1 MTDYFALL
9 GEVRRPWIDNN
20 KLKQKYHQL
29 TLQMHP
35 DLGSRNQATSEDTA
49 SLAELNEAFRV
60 LQDPKLRL
68 QHLLMLENAAP
79 VAARSVPPALANL
92 FWDTGAS
99 LKNLDAILEK
109 QSGTSRLTQALGKS
123 EIVDAEKRTREI
135 SDRLKSLYNDA
146 LDKVRRTDTLWL
158 ADPAAHVSTLVDLYD
173 SFSYLSRLIEQVNE
187 RLLRLR
193 VG

>member
-9 GEVRRPWIDNN
+9 GEVRRPWIDSN
-20 KLKQKYHQL
+20 KLKQKYHRL
-29 TLQMHP
+29 TLQLHP
-35 DLGSRNQATSEDTA
+35 DRGSRNQTSEETD

-79 VAARSVPPALANL
+79 VAARPVPPALANL

-109 QSGTSRLTQALGKS
+109 QSSTSRLTQALGKS
-123 EIVDAEKRTREI
+123 EIADAEMRTREI
-135 SDRLKSLYNDA
+135 LDQLRSLYNDA
-146 LDKVRRTDTLWL
+146 LDKVRRTDPLWL
-158 ADPAAHVSTLVDLYD
+158 ADPAANVSTLVDLYD

>member
-9 GEVRRPWIDNN
+9 GVVRRPWIESN

-29 TLQMHP
+29 TLRLHP
-35 DLGSRNQATSEDTA
+35 DLGRRNQAISKDTD

-68 QHLLMLENAAP
+68 QHLLVLGNAVL
-79 VAARSVPPALANL
+79 VAARPVPPTLANL
-92 FWDTGAS
+92 FWDTGTS
-99 LKNLDAILEK
+99 LKNLDALLEK
-109 QSGTSRLTQALGKS
+109 QSSTSRLTQALAKS
-123 EIVDAEKRTREI
+123 EIADAEMRTREI
-135 SDRLKSLYNDA
+135 LDQLRSLYDNA
-146 LDKVRRTDTLWL
+146 LDKLRRTDPLWL
-158 ADPAAHVSTLVDLYD
+158 ADPAAHLSTLVDLYD

-187 RLLRLR
+187 RRLRLR

>member
-9 GEVRRPWIDNN
+9 GEVRRPWIDSN
-20 KLKQKYHQL
+20 KLKQKYHRL
-29 TLQMHP
+29 TLQLHP
-35 DLGSRNQATSEDTA
+35 DLGSRNQTASEDTG

-68 QHLLMLENAAP
+68 QHLLMLENAPP

-109 QSGTSRLTQALGKS
+109 QSSTSRLTQALGKS
-123 EIVDAEKRTREI
+123 EIADAEVRTREI
-135 SDRLKSLYNDA
+135 LDQLRSLYNDA
-146 LDKVRRTDTLWL
+146 LDKVRRTDPLWL
-158 ADPAAHVSTLVDLYD
+158 ADPAAHVSILVDLYD

>member
-9 GEVRRPWIDNN
+9 GEVRRPWIDSN

-29 TLQMHP
+29 TLQLHP
-35 DLGSRNQATSEDTA
+35 DRGSRNQTSEETD

-79 VAARSVPPALANL
+79 VAARPVPPALANL

-109 QSGTSRLTQALGKS
+109 QSSTSRLTQALGKS
-123 EIVDAEKRTREI
+123 EIADAEMRTREI
-135 SDRLKSLYNDA
+135 LDQLRSLYNDA
-146 LDKVRRTDTLWL
+146 LDKVRRTDPLWL
-158 ADPAAHVSTLVDLYD
+158 ADPAANVSTLVDLYD

>member
-9 GEVRRPWIDNN
+9 GEVRRPWIDRN

-29 TLQMHP
+29 TLRLHP
-35 DLGSRNQATSEDTA
+35 DRGRRNQTTSEDTG

-109 QSGTSRLTQALGKS
+109 QSSTSRLTQALGKS
-123 EIVDAEKRTREI
+123 EIADAEMRTREI
-135 SDRLKSLYNDA
+135 LDQLRSLYNDA
-146 LDKVRRTDTLWL
+146 LDNVRRTDPLWL

>member
-9 GEVRRPWIDNN
+9 GEVRRPWIDSN
-20 KLKQKYHQL
+20 KLKQKYHRL
-29 TLQMHP
+29 TLQLHP
-35 DLGSRNQATSEDTA
+35 DRGSRNQTSEETD

-109 QSGTSRLTQALGKS
+109 QSSTSRLTQALGKS
-123 EIVDAEKRTREI
+123 EIADAEMRTREI
-135 SDRLKSLYNDA
+135 LDQLRSLYNDA
-146 LDKVRRTDTLWL
+146 LDKVRRTDPLWL
-158 ADPAAHVSTLVDLYD
+158 ADPAANVSTLVDLYD

>member
-29 TLQMHP
+29 TLQLHP
-35 DLGSRNQATSEDTA
+35 DLGRRNQATSEDTD

-109 QSGTSRLTQALGKS
+109 QSSTSRLTQALGKS
-123 EIVDAEKRTREI
+123 EIADAEMRTREI
-135 SDRLKSLYNDA
+135 LDRLRSLYNDA
-146 LDKVRRTDTLWL
+146 LDQVRRTDPLWL

>member
-9 GEVRRPWIDNN
+9 GEVRRPWIDSN
-20 KLKQKYHQL
+20 KLKQKYHRL
-29 TLQMHP
+29 TLQLHP
-35 DLGSRNQATSEDTA
+35 DRGSRNQTSEETD
-49 SLAELNEAFRV
+49 SLAELNQAFRV
-60 LQDPKLRL
+60 LHDPKLRL
-68 QHLLMLENAAP
+68 QHLLMLENGAP

-92 FWDTGAS
+92 FWETGAS

-109 QSGTSRLTQALGKS
+109 QSSTSRLTQALGKS
-123 EIVDAEKRTREI
+123 EIADAEMRTREI
-135 SDRLKSLYNDA
+135 LDQLRSLYNDA
-146 LDKVRRTDTLWL
+146 LDKVRRTDPLWL
-158 ADPAAHVSTLVDLYD
+158 ADPSAHVSTLVDLYD

>member
-9 GEVRRPWIDNN
+9 GEVRRPWIDSN

-29 TLQMHP
+29 TLQLHP
-35 DLGSRNQATSEDTA
+35 DLGSRNQASSENTN

-79 VAARSVPPALANL
+79 AAPRPVPLALANL
-92 FWDTGAS
+92 FWDTGAA

-109 QSGTSRLTQALGKS
+109 QSSTSCLTQALGKS
-123 EIVDAEKRTREI
+123 EIADAEMRTREI
-135 SDRLKSLYNDA
+135 LDRLKSLYNDA
-146 LDKVRRTDTLWL
+146 LDKVRRTDPLWL

>member
-9 GEVRRPWIDNN
+9 GEVRRPWIDSNN
-20 KLKQKYHQL
+20 LKQKYHQL
-29 TLQMHP
+29 TLQLHP
-35 DLGSRNQATSEDTA
+35 DRGSRNQTSKETD

-92 FWDTGAS
+92 FWDTGTS

-109 QSGTSRLTQALGKS
+109 QSSTSRLTQALGKS
-123 EIVDAEKRTREI
+123 EIADAEMRTREI
-135 SDRLKSLYNDA
+135 LDRLRSLYNDA
-146 LDKVRRTDTLWL
+146 LDKVRRTDPLWL
-158 ADPAAHVSTLVDLYD
+158 ADPAAHLSTLVDLYD

-187 RLLRLR
+187 RLLGRR

>member
-20 KLKQKYHQL
+20 KLKQKYHRL
-29 TLQMHP
+29 TLQLHP
-35 DLGSRNQATSEDTA
+35 DRGSRNQATSEDTG

-92 FWDTGAS
+92 FWDTGTS

-109 QSGTSRLTQALGKS
+109 QSSTSRLTQALGKS
-123 EIVDAEKRTREI
+123 EIAAAEMRMREI
-135 SDRLKSLYNDA
+135 LDQLRSLYNDA
-146 LDKVRRTDTLWL
+146 LDKVRRTDPLWF
-158 ADPAAHVSTLVDLYD
+158 ADPVAHVSTLVDLYD

>member
-9 GEVRRPWIDNN
+9 GEVRRPWIDSN

-29 TLQMHP
+29 TLQLHP
-35 DLGSRNQATSEDTA
+35 DLGSRNQTSEETD

-68 QHLLMLENAAP
+68 QHLLVLENAAP
-79 VAARSVPPALANL
+79 VAARPVPPALANL

-109 QSGTSRLTQALGKS
+109 QSSTSRLTQALGKS
-123 EIVDAEKRTREI
+123 EIADAEMRTREI
-135 SDRLKSLYNDA
+135 LDQLRSLYNDA
-146 LDKVRRTDTLWL
+146 LDKVRRTDPLWL
-158 ADPAAHVSTLVDLYD
+158 ADPAANVSTLVDLYD

>member
-9 GEVRRPWIDNN
+9 GEVRRPWIDSN
-20 KLKQKYHQL
+20 KLKQKYHRL
-29 TLQMHP
+29 TLQLHP
-35 DLGSRNQATSEDTA
+35 DLGSRNQTTSEGTG

-92 FWDTGAS
+92 FWDTGTS
-99 LKNLDAILEK
+99 LRNLDAILEK
-109 QSGTSRLTQALGKS
+109 QSSTSRLTQALGKS
-123 EIVDAEKRTREI
+123 EIADAEMRTREI
-135 SDRLKSLYNDA
+135 LDQLRSLYNDA
-146 LDKVRRTDTLWL
+146 LDKVRRTDPLWL

-187 RLLRLR
+187 RRLRLR

>member
-1 MTDYFALL
+1 MIDYFALL
-9 GEVRRPWIDNN
+9 GEVRRPWIDSN
-20 KLKQKYHQL
+20 KLKQKYHRR
-29 TLQMHP
+29 TLQLHP
-35 DLGSRNQATSEDTA
+35 DLGSGNQTTSEDIG

-79 VAARSVPPALANL
+79 VAARPVPPALANL

-99 LKNLDAILEK
+99 LKNLDALLEK
-109 QSGTSRLTQALGKS
+109 QSSTSRLSQALGKS
-123 EIVDAEKRTREI
+123 EFADAEMRTREI
-135 SDRLKSLYNDA
+135 LDQLRSLYNDA
-146 LDKVRRTDTLWL
+146 LDKVRRTDPLWL

-187 RLLRLR
+187 RRLRLR
-193 VG
+193 LG

>member
-9 GEVRRPWIDNN
+9 GEVRRPWIDRN

-29 TLQMHP
+29 TLRLHP
-35 DLGSRNQATSEDTA
+35 DRGRRNQTTSEDTG

-92 FWDTGAS
+92 FWETGAS

-109 QSGTSRLTQALGKS
+109 QSSTSRLTQALGKS
-123 EIVDAEKRTREI
+123 EIADAEMRTREI
-135 SDRLKSLYNDA
+135 LDQLRSLYNDA
-146 LDKVRRTDTLWL
+146 LDKVRRTDPLWL

>member
-1 MTDYFALL
+1 MIDYFALL
-9 GEVRRPWIDNN
+9 GEVRRPWIDRN

-29 TLQMHP
+29 TLRLHP
-35 DLGSRNQATSEDTA
+35 DRGRRNQTTSEDTG

-109 QSGTSRLTQALGKS
+109 QSSTSRLTQALGKS
-123 EIVDAEKRTREI
+123 EIADAEMRTREI
-135 SDRLKSLYNDA
+135 LDQLRSLYNDA
-146 LDKVRRTDTLWL
+146 LDKVRRTDPLWL

>member
-9 GEVRRPWIDNN
+9 GEVRRPWIDSNA
-20 KLKQKYHQL
+20 LKQKYHQL
-29 TLQMHP
+29 TLQLHP
-35 DLGSRNQATSEDTA
+35 DLGSRNQASSEDTD

-99 LKNLDAILEK
+99 LINLDAILEK
-109 QSGTSRLTQALGKS
+109 QNSTGHLTQALGKS
-123 EIVDAEKRTREI
+123 EIADAEMRTREI
-135 SDRLKSLYNDA
+135 LDQLRSLYNDA
-146 LDKVRRTDTLWL
+146 LDNVRRTDPLWL

>member
-1 MTDYFALL
+1 MTDYFVLL

-20 KLKQKYHQL
+20 KLKQKYHRL
-29 TLQMHP
+29 TLQLHP
-35 DLGSRNQATSEDTA
+35 DLGSGNRTSSKDTG
-49 SLAELNEAFRV
+49 SLTELNEAFRV

-92 FWDTGAS
+92 FWDTGTS

-109 QSGTSRLTQALGKS
+109 QSSTSRLTQALGKS
-123 EIVDAEKRTREI
+123 EIAAAEMRMREI
-135 SDRLKSLYNDA
+135 LDQLRSLYNDA
-146 LDKVRRTDTLWL
+146 LEKVRRTDPLWL

-187 RLLRLR
+187 RRLRLR

>member
-29 TLQMHP
+29 TLQLHP
-35 DLGSRNQATSEDTA
+35 DRGRRNQATSEDTD
-49 SLAELNEAFRV
+49 SLAALNEAFRV

-68 QHLLMLENAAP
+68 QHLLKLENAAP
-79 VAARSVPPALANL
+79 VAARPVPPALANL
-92 FWDTGAS
+92 FWDTGTS

-109 QSGTSRLTQALGKS
+109 QSSTSRLTQALGKS
-123 EIVDAEKRTREI
+123 EIADAEMRTREI
-135 SDRLKSLYNDA
+135 LDRLRSLYNDA
-146 LDKVRRTDTLWL
+146 LDKVRRTDPLWL

-187 RLLRLR
+187 RLLRLH

>member
-9 GEVRRPWIDNN
+9 GEVRRPWIDSN
-20 KLKQKYHQL
+20 KLKQKYHRL
-29 TLQMHP
+29 TLQLHP
-35 DLGSRNQATSEDTA
+35 DRGSRNQTSEETD

-79 VAARSVPPALANL
+79 VVARPVPPALANL

-109 QSGTSRLTQALGKS
+109 QSSTSRLTQALGKS
-123 EIVDAEKRTREI
+123 EIADAEMRTREI
-135 SDRLKSLYNDA
+135 LDQLRSLYNDA
-146 LDKVRRTDTLWL
+146 LDKVRRTDPLWL

>member
-9 GEVRRPWIDNN
+9 GEVRRPWIDSN
-20 KLKQKYHQL
+20 KLKQKYHRL
-29 TLQMHP
+29 TLQLHP
-35 DLGSRNQATSEDTA
+35 DLGSRNQTTSEDTG

-109 QSGTSRLTQALGKS
+109 QSSTSRLTQALGKS
-123 EIVDAEKRTREI
+123 EIADAEVRMREI
-135 SDRLKSLYNDA
+135 LDQLRSLYNDA
-146 LDKVRRTDTLWL
+146 LDKVRRTDPLWL

>member
-9 GEVRRPWIDNN
+9 GEVRRPWIDRN

-29 TLQMHP
+29 TLRLHP
-35 DLGSRNQATSEDTA
+35 DRGRRNQTTSEDTG

-109 QSGTSRLTQALGKS
+109 QSSTSRLTQALGKS
-123 EIVDAEKRTREI
+123 EIADAEMRTREI
-135 SDRLKSLYNDA
+135 LDQLRSLYNDA
-146 LDKVRRTDTLWL
+146 LDKVRRTDPLWL

>member
-9 GEVRRPWIDNN
+9 GEVRRPWIDSN

-29 TLQMHP
+29 TLQLHP
-35 DLGSRNQATSEDTA
+35 DLGSRNQTSEETD

-68 QHLLMLENAAP
+68 QHLLVLENAAP
-79 VAARSVPPALANL
+79 VAARPVPPALANL

-109 QSGTSRLTQALGKS
+109 QSSTSRLTQALDKS
-123 EIVDAEKRTREI
+123 EIADAEMRTREI
-135 SDRLKSLYNDA
+135 LDQLRSLYNDA
-146 LDKVRRTDTLWL
+146 LDKVRRTDPLWL

>member
-20 KLKQKYHQL
+20 RLKQKYHQL
-29 TLQMHP
+29 TLQLHP
-35 DLGSRNQATSEDTA
+35 DRESRSQTTSEDTD

-60 LQDPKLRL
+60 LQDPKSRL

-79 VAARSVPPALANL
+79 AAARSVPPRLANL

-109 QSGTSRLTQALGKS
+109 QSSTGRLSQALGKS
-123 EIVDAEKRTREI
+123 EIADAEMRTREI
-135 SDRLKSLYNDA
+135 LDRLRNLYNDA
-146 LDKVRRTDTLWL
+146 LDKLRRTDPLWL
-158 ADPAAHVSTLVDLYD
+158 ADPAAYVSTLVDLYD

-193 VG
+193 VV

>member
-9 GEVRRPWIDNN
+9 GEVRRPWIDSN

-29 TLQMHP
+29 TLQLHP
-35 DLGSRNQATSEDTA
+35 DRGSRNQTSSEDTD

-68 QHLLMLENAAP
+68 QHLLVLENAAP
-79 VAARSVPPALANL
+79 VAARPVPPALANL

-109 QSGTSRLTQALGKS
+109 QSSTSRLTQALNKS
-123 EIVDAEKRTREI
+123 EIADAEMRTREI
-135 SDRLKSLYNDA
+135 LDQLRSLYNDA
-146 LDKVRRTDTLWL
+146 LDKVRRTDPLWL

-187 RLLRLR
+187 RRLRLR

>member
-9 GEVRRPWIDNN
+9 GEVRRPWIDSN

-29 TLQMHP
+29 TLQLHP
-35 DLGSRNQATSEDTA
+35 DRGSRNQTSEDTD

-109 QSGTSRLTQALGKS
+109 QSSTSRLTQALGKS
-123 EIVDAEKRTREI
+123 EIADAEMRTREI
-135 SDRLKSLYNDA
+135 LDRLRSLYNEA
-146 LDKVRRTDTLWL
+146 LDKVRRTDPLWL
-158 ADPAAHVSTLVDLYD
+158 ADPAAHLSTLVDLYD